1 VSPIIGT
8 ATVPLQER
16 GGRIYQP
23 EAMPKEAR
31 YMIVISVSN
40 QKGGVGK
47 TTTAVSLATELA
59 VRGYRTLMVD
69 GDPQSNAT
77 GHFMEPGQFQR
88 SLFDVIVE
96 IGDMQSIPI
105 REATAQ
111 TEIKGL
117 EIVPS
122 TVRLAMFDLTP
133 SDSINIMREKLQEV
147 HDVYDF
153 VIIDN
158 PPSLSQLLMASLI
171 ASSHVL
177 VPVSSAPMSHDGL
190 DDLLNT
196 YKRVSTR
203 SNKDLQLL
211 GIVTTMFDT
220 RLGVHG
226 AMHQQTQERF
236 ADLVFDTIIHSNSK
250 LVESPAF
257 KKPIQLYAPHSRGAQ
272 NYASLTDEILTR
284 LGMCK
289 TNDKATS
296 DTHERTSVRE
306 PAALKN

>member
-1 VSPIIGT
+1 
-8 ATVPLQER
+8 
-16 GGRIYQP
+16 
-23 EAMPKEAR
+23 
-31 YMIVISVSN
+31 MIVISVSN

-47 TTTAVSLATELA
+47 TTTACSLSTELA
-59 VRGYRTLMVD
+59 LRGYATLLVD

-77 GHFMEPGQFQR
+77 GHFMDPGQIKR
-88 SLFDVIVE
+88 SLSDVIVE
-96 IGDMQSIPI
+96 IGDMQSPPLK
-105 REATAQ
+105 EAITQ
-111 TEIKGL
+111 TEVKGL
-117 EIVPS
+117 DIVPS

-147 HDVYDF
+147 HEIYDF

-158 PPSLSQLLMASLI
+158 PPSLSQLLMSSLI
-171 ASSHVL
+171 ASTHVL
-177 VPVSSAPMSHDGL
+177 IPVSSAPMSHDGI

-257 KKPIQLYAPHSRGAQ
+257 KKPIQVYAPHSRGAQ
-272 NYASLTDEILTR
+272 NYASLTDEVLLR
-284 LGMCK
+284 LGMNK
-289 TNDKATS
+289 TNDKATE
-296 DTHERTSVRE
+296 ERGSGRE
-306 PAALKN
+306 TTATRR